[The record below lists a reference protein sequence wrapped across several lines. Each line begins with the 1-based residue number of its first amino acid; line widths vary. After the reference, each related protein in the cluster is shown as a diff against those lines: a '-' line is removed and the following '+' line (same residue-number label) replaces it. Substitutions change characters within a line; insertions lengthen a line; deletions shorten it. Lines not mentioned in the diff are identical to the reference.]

1 MPNRILKESICKSDT
16 VDELSWFEE
25 VFFYRLIVNCD
36 DYGRFDAR
44 PAILKADLFP
54 LKDTTAKNIENA
66 LSKLSAVGL
75 VYRYI
80 VNDRPYLQL
89 VTWEKY
95 QQVRSKKSKYPSPE
109 EGVPYEENLT
119 VDIKCNQ
126 KLSNVPVIQSN
137 PIQSESISESENES
151 ESNSK
156 HGAVSTAAEPQQD
169 FVIFLMLNDKSL
181 YGITQKEIDHWSGL
195 YPAVDVLQ
203 ELKKMKGWIESNPK
217 KRKTRNGIMRFI
229 TNWLSST
236 QDKGGVL
243 RGTSAEN
250 ATEADRKQQPVYGN
264 VL

>member
-54 LKDTTAKNIENA
+54 LKDTTAKNIETA
-66 LSKLSAVGL
+66 LCKLSAVGL

-95 QQVRSKKSKYPSPE
+95 QQVRSKKSKYPAPE

-119 VDIKCNQ
+119 SDIKCNQ

-137 PIQSESISESENES
+137 PIQSESKSESENES
-151 ESNSK
+151 KSNNK
-156 HGAVSTAAEPQQD
+156 HGAVETAAEPQQD
-169 FVIFLMLNDKSL
+169 FVISLMLNDKSL
-181 YGITQKEIDHWSGL
+181 YGITQENIDHWSGL

-203 ELKKMKGWIESNPK
+203 ELKKMQGWIESNPN
-217 KRKTRNGIMRFI
+217 KRKTKTGIKRFI
-229 TNWLSST
+229 TNWLSKT
-236 QDKGGVL
+236 QDKGGVSF
-243 RGTSAEN
+243 GTSSGN
-250 ATEADRKQQPVYGN
+250 ATTATGGKAPVYGN